1 MIHKILTGAIAG
13 AFVGIFV
20 TAVILMNTNNLL
32 ELLVTKITATA
43 IITGVLCG
51 IYAHLSHSKLQ
62 VFFISILIGI
72 GVFYLKYLITGQDL
86 DALTMGAF
94 VGAMLGGLFA
104 IIKKVKHSYRIY
116 KRLSKRRSKGFGNY
130 N

>member
-1 MIHKILTGAIAG
+1 MIHKILTGAISG

-20 TAVILMNTNNLL
+20 TAVILMNTNDLL
-32 ELLVTKITATA
+32 ELFLTKITATA

-62 VFFISILIGI
+62 IFFISILIGI
-72 GVFYLKYLITGQDL
+72 TVFYLKYLITGQNL
-86 DALTMGAF
+86 DASTMGAF
-94 VGAMLGGLFA
+94 VGAILGGLFA
-104 IIKKVKHSYRIY
+104 IIKKVAHSYRVF
-116 KRLSKRRSKGFGNY
+116 KKLSKRRSKGFGNY